1 MRTDLRLRRPR
12 SFGDCWLGCVLWD
25 QLGLSEIRDAKP
37 ASQRGKVLWRKVL
50 RLLAINRLC
59 DPGSEFAVHRRWFL
73 RSAMKLNVAA
83 TGLTPRAVLK
93 SLATIQ
99 LVDVHIPTTDGRELV
114 MPRCTEPEA
123 EQAMILEK
131 LKLPLP
137 KPPPARIRS
146 GEIIMPPEPST

>member
-37 ASQRGKVLWRKVL
+37 ASQRGKVPWRTGL
-50 RLLAINRLC
+50 PLLVINRLC
-59 DPGSEFAVHRRWFL
+59 DPESEFAVHRRGFL
-73 RSAMKLNVAA
+73 RSVMKLNVAA

-114 MPRCTEPEA
+114 MPRYTEPEA
-123 EQAMILEK
+123 EQAMTLEE
-131 LKLPLP
+131 LNLPLP
-137 KPPPARIRS
+137 KPPPPRIRS
-146 GEIIMPPEPST
+146 GEIIMPPDPST

>member
-1 MRTDLRLRRPR
+1 M
-12 SFGDCWLGCVLWD
+12 
-25 QLGLSEIRDAKP
+25 
-37 ASQRGKVLWRKVL
+37 
-50 RLLAINRLC
+50 INRLC
-59 DPGSEFAVHRRWFL
+59 DRGSEFAVHRRWFV